1 MKSIELLSPAGSM
14 ESLYAAVLNGANAVY
29 IGGSKF
35 SARAYADN
43 FDEQNLEVAVNYCH
57 QYGVKLYVTLNT
69 LIKESE
75 LEDALNYASFL
86 YSINVDAVII
96 QDTGLIF
103 LIKKYLPNLE
113 LHASTQMTVNNGEGA
128 LYLKQK
134 GLKRIVL
141 ARELSIAE
149 ISHISK
155 DLDIETE
162 IFIHGALC
170 ICYSGKCLMSSLIGG
185 RSGNRGR
192 CAQPC
197 RLPYELYSQNSKKS
211 FKGYILSPK
220 DMCTIENLGDII
232 DSGVSSLKIE
242 GRMKRAEY
250 VAGVTQSYAKAIK
263 LIDVKDSKSQIEK
276 LESTVGQL
284 FNREGFSKGFMFG
297 NTGSSMMAYNFPKN
311 TGIRLG
317 KVNNDMSITL
327 EQEVSLKDGIRCKNS
342 GFTVSKIIVDGKA
355 TLNAAKA
362 SIAQIEPQRYQ
373 VGDVLYKTSDDALL
387 EKLEQSYENPYNKK
401 VEITCSI
408 SFIVGEKLRLKGM
421 FLNKEYLV
429 TGAIVQKAINKPLQK
444 DKIIENIQKSGNT
457 PYKITEV
464 NFDAFEQGFVSIS
477 SINELRRELIE
488 KISPSDVTRQ
498 KSIFKYKQFKNVQK
512 KKTHEKSMLLCLST
526 KDMLKACLEMGA
538 TNIAVD
544 LFMRN
549 SDIKIEELKV
559 LESVNIY
566 LKVPDIIK
574 GEFDQI
580 KNIIEDNLDFI
591 KGIVTSN
598 LGIVNI
604 FSGRCEIIGSYKTNI
619 MNSLGSNFFAGSLD
633 KICLSVE
640 LNKSE
645 LGEAAN
651 ASVLPTQALIY
662 GKIENM
668 VSEHCPI
675 GSAFGGKTSKSACNL
690 ECTKESYFLKDK
702 IGKSFKV
709 LTDIYCRS
717 HIYNSS
723 ILNLIGNLRELD
735 ALNIDSY
742 RLDFIDESYEETRDV
757 LLSLK
762 SRELSGDFTNY
773 TRGHFKRGVE

>member
-1 MKSIELLSPAGSM
+1 MRSIELLSPAGSM

-43 FDEQNLEVAVNYCH
+43 FDEQNLKRAVNYCH

-86 YSINVDAVII
+86 YSINVDALII

-103 LIKKYLPNLE
+103 LIRKNIPQLQ

-134 GLKRIVL
+134 GLTRIVL
-141 ARELSIAE
+141 SRELSLPE
-149 ISHISK
+149 IRHISK

-170 ICYSGKCLMSSLIGG
+170 ICYSGQCLMSSLIGG

-197 RLPYELYSQNSKKS
+197 RLPYELYGENGDKS
-211 FKGYILSPK
+211 VKGYILSPK
-220 DMCTIENLGDII
+220 DMCTIDNLSEII
-232 DSGVSSLKIE
+232 GSGVSSLKIE

-250 VAGVTQSYAKAIK
+250 VAGVTKSYAKAIQ
-263 LIDVKDSKSQIEK
+263 LIDVKDSSEEIKE
-276 LESTVGQL
+276 LEYTVGQL

-297 NTGSSMMAYNFPKN
+297 NTGSSMMAYNFPSN

-317 KVNNDMSITL
+317 KVGSDMSVYL
-327 EQEVSLKDGIRCKNS
+327 EQEVSLKDGIRCNDS
-342 GFTVSKIIVDGKA
+342 GFTVTKIIMDDKVIENAGKSS
-355 TLNAAKA
+355 TV
-362 SIAQIEPQRYQ
+362 IIEPQRYQ
-373 VGDVLYKTSDDALL
+373 VGDVLYKTSDRALL
-387 EKLEQSYENPYNKK
+387 EQLEKTYESPYNKK
-401 VEITCSI
+401 IEMTAAL
-408 SFIVGEKLRLKGM
+408 SFIVGEKLRLKAT
-421 FLNKEYLV
+421 FLNKDYFVE
-429 TGAIVQKAINKPLQK
+429 GAIVQKAINKPVQK
-444 DKIIENIQKSGNT
+444 DKIIENIRKSGDT

-464 NFDAFEQGFVSIS
+464 TFEGFEEGFVSIS
-477 SINELRRELIE
+477 AINELRRELIE
-488 KISPSDVTRQ
+488 KISPSYVLNEQ
-498 KSIFKYKQFKNVQK
+498 ASFKYKQFKNVQK
-512 KKTHEKSMLLCLST
+512 KKIHEKQILVCLST
-526 KDMLKACLEMGA
+526 REMLKACLEMGV

-549 SDIKIEELKV
+549 SELKIEDLKV
-559 LESVNIY
+559 LDSVNIY
-566 LKVPDIIK
+566 LKIPDIIK

-591 KGIVTSN
+591 TGIVTSN

-604 FSGRCEIIGSYKTNI
+604 FSGRCEIIGSYKINA
-619 MNSLGSNFFAGSLD
+619 MNSLSSNFFENSLD

-675 GSAFGGKTSKSACNL
+675 GSAFGGKTSKSACNF
-690 ECTKESYFLKDK
+690 ECTKQSYFLKDR

-742 RLDFIDESYEETRDV
+742 RLDFIDESYDETRNV

-762 SRELSGDFTNY
+762 SREVSGEFTNY